1 MNFTQWKNFGYPG
14 QELTPFEPVL
24 ARDNL
29 VMLTSYG
36 RLCSILFVT
45 TSVCHC
51 LFGFFQPLSAVPLL
65 LAAGAAFFLRWA
77 AQRCLND
84 PDQLVPR
91 ARLLTSLFTLLIFLL
106 GVYYDLIRHPTE
118 INVLICLVLLI
129 QLLLFDARPGHNLT
143 VSLSG
148 LAVVVLWECYV
159 PDPHRLINIMYCF
172 LASLIGLY
180 LAWHKT
186 HNMFGMLLYAQR
198 EKAAVEKETSTQAA
212 VSQFQ
217 PHFISNMLST
227 IQILFD
233 ADPAG
238 AKDALGQF
246 AEYMRVS
253 TDAFEFNGPIAFQ
266 RELAHV
272 RNYAALEQLRF
283 GGKLRVEYN
292 IEVEDFFLPALTLQP
307 LVENAITHGIGNRHG
322 GGTVTIATQ
331 ADTDNWR
338 ITVQD
343 DGCGVDTVGPDGLPP
358 PKASGI
364 TSLANVRQR
373 VESITKG
380 RLYFNSKKDRGTT
393 VTVLL
398 PRER

>member
-1 MNFTQWKNFGYPG
+1 MNFTQWNNFGYPG

-29 VMLTSYG
+29 VTLTNYG
-36 RLCSILFVT
+36 RLCSILFVIT
-45 TSVCHC
+45 PVCHC
-51 LFGFFQPLSAVPLL
+51 LFGFFQPLSTVPLL

-106 GVYYDLIRHPTE
+106 GVYYDLLRHPTE
-118 INVLICLVLLI
+118 INVLICLVMLI

-227 IQILFD
+227 IQILCDD
-233 ADPAG
+233 APAK
-238 AKDALGQF
+238 AKDSLGLF
-246 AEYMRVS
+246 ADYMRVS
-253 TDAFEFNGPIAFQ
+253 TDAFNYNGLVSFP
-266 RELAHV
+266 RELAHA

-343 DGCGVDTVGPDGLPP
+343 DGCGVDTVSPDGLPP

-364 TSLANVRQR
+364 TSLANVRHR
-373 VESITKG
+373 VEFIAKG

-393 VTVLL
+393 VTILL

>member
-29 VMLTSYG
+29 VTLTNYG

-45 TSVCHC
+45 TPVCHC
-51 LFGFFQPLSAVPLL
+51 LFGFFQPLRTVPLL

-77 AQRCLND
+77 
-84 PDQLVPR
+84 
-91 ARLLTSLFTLLIFLL
+91 TLLIFLL

-118 INVLICLVLLI
+118 INVLLCLVMLI

-143 VSLSG
+143 MSLSG

-159 PDPHRLINIMYCF
+159 PDPHRLTNIMYCF

-186 HNMFGMLLYAQR
+186 HNMFGMLLYAKR

-227 IQILFD
+227 IQILCDD
-233 ADPAG
+233 APAK
-238 AKDALGQF
+238 AKDSLGLF
-246 AEYMRVS
+246 ADYMRV
-253 TDAFEFNGPIAFQ
+253 A
-266 RELAHV
+266 

-283 GGKLRVEYN
+283 GNKLQVVYD
-292 IEVEDFFLPALTLQP
+292 IESEDFLLPALTLQP
-307 LVENAITHGIGNRHG
+307 LVENAITHGIGNKRG
-322 GGTVTIATQ
+322 GGTVTIATREEP
-331 ADTDNWR
+331 DNWL

-343 DGCGVDTVGPDGLPP
+343 DGCGTDNIAADGLPP
-358 PKASGI
+358 QQEGGFI
-364 TSLANVRQR
+364 GLANVRQR
-373 VESITKG
+373 VESIARG
-380 RLYFNSKKDRGTT
+380 RLHFSSIKNKGAT
-393 VTVLL
+393 VTVVL
-398 PRER
+398 PKER

>member
-1 MNFTQWKNFGYPG
+1 MNFTQWKNFGYPE

-29 VMLTSYG
+29 VTLTNYG

-45 TSVCHC
+45 TPVCHC
-51 LFGFFQPLSAVPLL
+51 LFGFFQPLRTVPLL

-118 INVLICLVLLI
+118 INVLICLVMLI

-272 RNYAALEQLRF
+272 RNYAALEQLCF
-283 GGKLRVEYN
+283 GGRLRVEYN

-343 DGCGVDTVGPDGLPP
+343 DGCGVDTVSPDGLPP

-364 TSLANVRQR
+364 TSLANVRHR
-373 VESITKG
+373 VEFITKG

-393 VTVLL
+393 VTILL

>member
-29 VMLTSYG
+29 VTLTNYG

-45 TSVCHC
+45 TPVCHC
-51 LFGFFQPLSAVPLL
+51 LFAFFQPLSTVPLL
-65 LAAGAAFFLRWA
+65 LAAGAAFFLRRA

-84 PDQLVPR
+84 PDHLVPR

-118 INVLICLVLLI
+118 INVLLCLVMLI

-198 EKAAVEKETSTQAA
+198 EKAAMEKETSTQAA

-227 IQILFD
+227 IQILCDD
-233 ADPAG
+233 APAK
-238 AKDALGQF
+238 AKDSLGLF
-246 AEYMRVS
+246 ADYMRVS
-253 TDAFEFNGPIAFQ
+253 TDAFNYNG
-266 RELAHV
+266 
-272 RNYAALEQLRF
+272 
-283 GGKLRVEYN
+283 
-292 IEVEDFFLPALTLQP
+292 QP
-307 LVENAITHGIGNRHG
+307 V
-322 GGTVTIATQ
+322 
-331 ADTDNWR
+331 
-338 ITVQD
+338 
-343 DGCGVDTVGPDGLPP
+343 C
-358 PKASGI
+358 
-364 TSLANVRQR
+364 
-373 VESITKG
+373 
-380 RLYFNSKKDRGTT
+380 
-393 VTVLL
+393 
-398 PRER
+398 

>member
-29 VMLTSYG
+29 VTLTNYG

-45 TSVCHC
+45 TPVCHC
-51 LFGFFQPLSAVPLL
+51 LFGFFQPLSTVPLL

-118 INVLICLVLLI
+118 VNVLICLVMLI
-129 QLLLFDARPGHNLT
+129 QLLLFNARPGHNLT

-227 IQILFD
+227 IQILCDD
-233 ADPAG
+233 APAK
-238 AKDALGQF
+238 AKDSLGLF
-246 AEYMRVS
+246 ADYMRVS
-253 TDAFEFNGPIAFQ
+253 TDAFNYNGLVSFP
-266 RELAHV
+266 RELAHA

-283 GGKLRVEYN
+283 GNKLQVVYD
-292 IEVEDFFLPALTLQP
+292 IESEDFLLPALTLQP
-307 LVENAITHGIGNRHG
+307 LVENAITHGIGNKRG
-322 GGTVTIATQ
+322 GGTVTIATREEP
-331 ADTDNWR
+331 DNWL

-343 DGCGVDTVGPDGLPP
+343 DGCGTDTIAADGLPP
-358 PKASGI
+358 QQEGGFI
-364 TSLANVRQR
+364 GLANVRQR
-373 VESITKG
+373 VESIARG
-380 RLYFNSKKDRGTT
+380 RLHFSSIENKGTT
-393 VTVLL
+393 VTVVL
-398 PRER
+398 PKER

>member
-14 QELTPFEPVL
+14 QELAPFEPVL

-29 VMLTSYG
+29 VTLTNYG

-45 TSVCHC
+45 TPVCHC
-51 LFGFFQPLSAVPLL
+51 LFGFFQPLRTVPLL

-118 INVLICLVLLI
+118 INVLLCLVMLI
-129 QLLLFDARPGHNLT
+129 QLLLFDARPGHNLM

-198 EKAAVEKETSTQAA
+198 EKAAMEKETSTQAA
-212 VSQFQ
+212 VSQKVFQ
-217 PHFISNMLST
+217 L
-227 IQILFD
+227 
-233 ADPAG
+233 
-238 AKDALGQF
+238 
-246 AEYMRVS
+246 AELHDLVKFFVHAFNYNGLVS
-253 TDAFEFNGPIAFQ
+253 FP
-266 RELAHV
+266 RELAHA

-283 GGKLRVEYN
+283 GNKLQVVYD
-292 IEVEDFFLPALTLQP
+292 IESEDFLLPALTLQP
-307 LVENAITHGIGNRHG
+307 LVENAITHGIGNKRG
-322 GGTVTIATQ
+322 GGTVTIATREEP
-331 ADTDNWR
+331 DNWL

-343 DGCGVDTVGPDGLPP
+343 DGCGTDTIAADGLPP
-358 PKASGI
+358 QQEGGFI
-364 TSLANVRQR
+364 GLANVRQR
-373 VESITKG
+373 VESIARG
-380 RLYFNSKKDRGTT
+380 RLHFSSIKNKGAT
-393 VTVLL
+393 VTVVL
-398 PRER
+398 PKER

>member
-14 QELTPFEPVL
+14 QELAPFEPVL

-29 VMLTSYG
+29 VTLTNYG
-36 RLCSILFVT
+36 RLCSILFVIT
-45 TSVCHC
+45 PVCHC
-51 LFGFFQPLSAVPLL
+51 LFGFFQPLRTVPLL

-84 PDQLVPR
+84 PDHLVPR

-118 INVLICLVLLI
+118 INVLICLVMLI

-198 EKAAVEKETSTQAA
+198 EKAAMEKETSTQAA

-227 IQILFD
+227 IQILCDD
-233 ADPAG
+233 APAK
-238 AKDALGQF
+238 AKDSLGLF
-246 AEYMRVS
+246 
-253 TDAFEFNGPIAFQ
+253 
-266 RELAHV
+266 REVFSYYH
-272 RNYAALEQLRF
+272 
-283 GGKLRVEYN
+283 
-292 IEVEDFFLPALTLQP
+292 I
-307 LVENAITHGIGNRHG
+307 
-322 GGTVTIATQ
+322 
-331 ADTDNWR
+331 
-338 ITVQD
+338 
-343 DGCGVDTVGPDGLPP
+343 
-358 PKASGI
+358 
-364 TSLANVRQR
+364 
-373 VESITKG
+373 
-380 RLYFNSKKDRGTT
+380 
-393 VTVLL
+393 
-398 PRER
+398 